1 MSALTYYIICAVLSI
16 MVLIGI
22 SKMSK
27 VETATNGNRLS
38 ALSLFLGVILT
49 LVYYDIFD
57 VSFIY
62 ICILIGSIIGYFFA
76 KRIKMIQMP
85 QLVALLNGIGG
96 AASAFVGIL
105 SYVRIGS
112 TPSEYEN
119 FTSVTAVLAIVVG
132 LVTLVGSL
140 VAAGKLHKVLPQ
152 KPIVWKNH
160 QLLTTIFIIGSIV
173 PVVGAYF
180 SQDSSFFF
188 ANPSFVLLLSIAS
201 SCLFG
206 LTFAIRVGGADMP
219 ITISLLNSL
228 SGVAGAIA
236 GMAIGDILLVSVGG
250 IVGASGLLLTQI
262 MCRNMNRHLIDILL
276 GKTSAA
282 GKPKAA
288 SSSKATV
295 QSAPQKT
302 EKKEETL
309 SDIVSNAKEVILIPG
324 YGMALAQA
332 QHQVKQ
338 LADKLEKNGAKVRFA
353 VHPVA
358 GRMPGHMNVL
368 LAEADVPYDELY
380 EMEQIND
387 DFKKTDLVIVI
398 GANDVVNPAARE
410 AEGTPIYGMPV
421 LNADQAKNVIV
432 CNYDTKPGYAGV
444 ENPLYK
450 SNKTKMLLGDA
461 KESLY
466 KVLEAIHKPSETKQ
480 TNGAKEENRIVSLM
494 SNAKSV
500 ILIPGYGMALAQ
512 AQHQVKQLADKLEK
526 NGAKVRFAVHPVA
539 GRMPG
544 HMNVLLAE
552 ADVPYDELYEMEQI
566 NDDFKDTDLTI
577 IIGANDVVNPAAR
590 EAEGTPI
597 YGMPVLN
604 ADQAKNVIVCNYDTK
619 PGYAGVENPLYSSDK
634 AELLLGD
641 AKESLNK
648 LIDAIQKPGSG
659 KQESDQKGD
668 DLDFVLST
676 AKSVILVPGYG
687 MALAQAQHQVKQ
699 LADKLE
705 RNGAKVRFAVHPVA
719 GRMPGHMNVLLAE
732 ADVPYDELYEMEQ
745 INDDFKETDLAIVI
759 GANDVINPAAREAEG
774 TPIYGMPVLNV
785 DEAKQVII
793 CNYDTKPGYA
803 GVDNPL
809 YNSNKARMLLGDA
822 KESLNKLLEAVK
834 KPEELSASEPCQE
847 EGNDLSQVVNEAKQI
862 ILIPG
867 YGMAL
872 AQAQH
877 QVKQLAD
884 KFEQNGAKVRFAVH
898 PVAGRM
904 PGHMNVLL
912 AEADVPYDELYEMEQ
927 INDDFKDTDL
937 VIIIGA
943 NDVVNPAAREAEGT
957 PIYGMP
963 VLNAD
968 QAKHVIVC
976 NFDTK
981 PGYAG
986 VENPLY
992 ESDKTT
998 LLLGDAKESVHQILD
1013 AIGKKSVATSQPK
1026 EEGIDFK
1033 AVLKNAKEVILVP
1046 GYGMAL
1052 AQAQHQ
1058 VKQLADKLERNG
1070 ARVRFAVHPV
1080 AGRMPGHMN
1089 VLLAEADV
1097 PYDELYEMEQINDDF
1112 AKADLAIVV
1121 GANDVVNPAAR
1132 EAEGTPI
1139 YGMPVLNVDQ
1149 AKNII
1154 VCNFDTKPGYAG
1166 VDNPLYESPKA
1177 KLMLGDAKESLLQLL
1192 DTI

>member
-295 QSAPQKT
+295 QSAPQKA

-309 SDIVSNAKEVILIPG
+309 SDIVSNAKE
-324 YGMALAQA
+324 
-332 QHQVKQ
+332 
-338 LADKLEKNGAKVRFA
+338 
-353 VHPVA
+353 
-358 GRMPGHMNVL
+358 
-368 LAEADVPYDELY
+368 
-380 EMEQIND
+380 
-387 DFKKTDLVIVI
+387 
-398 GANDVVNPAARE
+398 
-410 AEGTPIYGMPV
+410 
-421 LNADQAKNVIV
+421 
-432 CNYDTKPGYAGV
+432 
-444 ENPLYK
+444 
-450 SNKTKMLLGDA
+450 
-461 KESLY
+461 
-466 KVLEAIHKPSETKQ
+466 
-480 TNGAKEENRIVSLM
+480 
-494 SNAKSV
+494 V

-809 YNSNKARMLLGDA
+809 YSSNKARMLLGDA

-847 EGNDLSQVVNEAKQI
+847 EGNDLAKVVNEAKQI

>member
-57 VSFIY
+57 VGFIY

-173 PVVGAYF
+173 PVVGASL

-309 SDIVSNAKEVILIPG
+309 SDIVSNAKE
-324 YGMALAQA
+324 
-332 QHQVKQ
+332 
-338 LADKLEKNGAKVRFA
+338 
-353 VHPVA
+353 
-358 GRMPGHMNVL
+358 
-368 LAEADVPYDELY
+368 
-380 EMEQIND
+380 
-387 DFKKTDLVIVI
+387 
-398 GANDVVNPAARE
+398 
-410 AEGTPIYGMPV
+410 
-421 LNADQAKNVIV
+421 
-432 CNYDTKPGYAGV
+432 
-444 ENPLYK
+444 
-450 SNKTKMLLGDA
+450 
-461 KESLY
+461 
-466 KVLEAIHKPSETKQ
+466 
-480 TNGAKEENRIVSLM
+480 
-494 SNAKSV
+494 V